1 MAKLSDLKI
10 KAIIKAAERFSGMAD
25 DDCPGL
31 YLSWPKDCAKPF
43 WRFRYKLAGKPRAMN
58 IGSYEVL
65 GLADARK
72 TVKELRAKVHL
83 GHDPAGEKQE
93 RKAAAVAKIEKEK
106 HAKTVGALAD
116 EYFEKRIN
124 GRWKHP
130 NIVRSRIEKDIRPA
144 MGNLAL
150 DDVRP
155 GHITALLE
163 RIVDRGAPTIANDV
177 LRWLRRM
184 FDYGVKRHYLE
195 INPASAFDL
204 SDAGGREEA
213 RDRALSLDEIA
224 LLFKA
229 MKNAKGFTREND
241 LTIRLLLMLGVRK
254 MELVGSRWAEFDL
267 DNAVWNLPA
276 MRTKTEKAVKIPL
289 PPAAVEI
296 LRELHRLACG
306 SNYVFPARKAQER
319 MLPHI
324 HENTLN
330 VALSKV
336 KPLLADVEPFTV
348 HDFRRTVRTG
358 LAALNI
364 PPHIC
369 ERCLN
374 HKIKGVEGIY
384 DRYDYF
390 EERKTALNAWAAVL
404 AGLED
409 EKKVVPIKGRKGRND
424 IVTG

>member
-1 MAKLSDLKI
+1 MAKLTDLKI
-10 KAIIKAAERFSGMAD
+10 KALIEAGAAFEGVSDGD
-25 DDCPGL
+25 GL
-31 YLSWPKDCAKPF
+31 YLCWPKGPEGKPRYTKPI
-43 WRFRYKLAGKPRAMN
+43 WKFRYKIGGKARVMN
-58 IGSYEVL
+58 IGTYGKP

-83 GHDPAGEKQE
+83 GYDPAGEKQE

-106 HAKTVGALAD
+106 HAKTVGDLAD
-116 EYFEKRIN
+116 EYFLKRIS

-144 MGNLAL
+144 MGKLAL
-150 DDVRP
+150 EDIKP

-163 RIVDRGAPTIANDV
+163 SIVERGAPTVANDV

-184 FDYGVKRHYLE
+184 FDYGIKRHYLE

-204 SDAGGREEA
+204 SDAGGKEEA
-213 RDRALSLDEIA
+213 RERALSLEEIA
-224 LLFKA
+224 DLFKA
-229 MKNAKGFTREND
+229 MKVTPGFSRQND

-254 MELVGSRWAEFDL
+254 MELVGARWSEFDL
-267 DNAVWNLPA
+267 DAGVWNLPA
-276 MRTKTEKAVKIPL
+276 QRTKTEKAVKIPL
-289 PPAAVEI
+289 TPAAVEMF
-296 LRELHRLACG
+296 RVLHRLACG

-336 KPLLADVEPFTV
+336 RPHLEDMDPFTI

-390 EERKTALNAWAAVL
+390 DERKEALNAWGSVL

-409 EKKVVPIKGRKGRND
+409 ERKVIPIRVKK
-424 IVTG
+424 

>member
-1 MAKLSDLKI
+1 MAKLTDLKI
-10 KAIIKAAERFSGMAD
+10 KALIKAGERFSGVSD

-31 YLSWPKDCAKPF
+31 YLCWPDKYAKPF
-43 WRFRYKLAGKPRAMN
+43 WRLRYKIGGKARAVN
-58 IGSYEVL
+58 LGSYEVL

-72 TVKELRAKVHL
+72 TAKELRAKVHL

-93 RKAAAVAKIEKEK
+93 RKAAALAKIEKAK
-106 HAKTVGALAD
+106 LAKTVGDLAD
-116 EYFEKRIN
+116 EYFEKRILEK
-124 GRWKHP
+124 WKHP

-144 MGNLAL
+144 MGNLNL
-150 DDVRP
+150 EDVRP
-155 GHITALLE
+155 GHITGLLE
-163 RIVDRGAPTIANDV
+163 SIVDRGAPTIANDV

-195 INPASAFDL
+195 INPAAAFDV
-204 SDAGGREEA
+204 SDAGGKEEA
-213 RDRALSLDEIA
+213 RERALSLNEIA
-224 LLFKA
+224 ALFAA
-229 MKNAKGFTREND
+229 MKVTPGFSRQND
-241 LTIRLLLMLGVRK
+241 LTVRLLLMLGVRK
-254 MELVGSRWAEFDL
+254 MELVGARWAEFDL
-267 DNAVWNLPA
+267 DAGVWNLPA
-276 MRTKTEKAVKIPL
+276 IRTKTEKAVTIPL
-289 PPAAVEI
+289 PAQTVEH
-296 LRELHRLACG
+296 LRELHRMACG
-306 SNYVFPARKAQER
+306 SSYVFPARKAQER

-324 HENTLN
+324 HENTIN

-336 KPLLADVEPFTV
+336 KRLLADMEPFTV

-358 LAALNI
+358 LAGLNI

-390 EERKTALNAWAAVL
+390 DERKEALNTWAAVL

-409 EKKVVPIKGRKGRND
+409 ERKVVPIRGKK
-424 IVTG
+424 